1 MKQTNNN
8 KKQNSTKYVNRYV
21 QKKFNSCT
29 GNNSSPDTPHSTIPF
44 NRPIN
49 NNNEIQQKTNQKTG
63 KTTTTYTT
71 KNYIQKIIQCKTNVH
86 DIDQKLQCTENFYK
100 NPNTNTNLQPVTK
113 SLILNQHL
121 NMSKSHTKEH
131 NSIRRLFI
139 STNSPII
146 LDKTINNNNNIA
158 TKQTILDSKDKNSIQ
173 PSNKIK
179 ITDDI
184 NHNHNNIAKIKDY

>member
-1 MKQTNNN
+1 
-8 KKQNSTKYVNRYV
+8 
-21 QKKFNSCT
+21 
-29 GNNSSPDTPHSTIPF
+29 
-44 NRPIN
+44 
-49 NNNEIQQKTNQKTG
+49 
-63 KTTTTYTT
+63 
-71 KNYIQKIIQCKTNVH
+71 
-86 DIDQKLQCTENFYK
+86 
-100 NPNTNTNLQPVTK
+100 
-113 SLILNQHL
+113 
-121 NMSKSHTKEH
+121 MSKSHTKEH

-158 TKQTILDSKDKNSIQ
+158 TKQTILDSKEKNSIQ